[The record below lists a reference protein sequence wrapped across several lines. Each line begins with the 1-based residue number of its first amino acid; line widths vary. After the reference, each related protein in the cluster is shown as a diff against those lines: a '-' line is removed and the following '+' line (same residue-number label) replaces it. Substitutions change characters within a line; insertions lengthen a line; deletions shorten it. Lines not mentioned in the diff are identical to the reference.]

1 VDRPQTIIATRSRT
15 ASWAL
20 AFLLLVDGCTSG
32 IDLLGDGDHDGV
44 PPADADG
51 EVDADAYPD
60 VPLVCTQLLCESG
73 SRACCD
79 PPLPGAWDP
88 AIFACACP
96 PSGPDA
102 DAVDDE
108 GDGADADDAD
118 ADAGTC
124 VGGWFDP
131 SSGLCWEDPP
141 PSTAMDL
148 SEAEAYCDALSLGDY
163 GSGSWHLPT
172 IDELRSLIR
181 ECPATEPGGACAV
194 TDPWCLDNDFCM
206 NDWCDGCSSMWGCY
220 WPDPVSG
227 PCSVFRSSS
236 VGGDRFGACNFVV
249 RFTNA
254 SVECGTSAHVR
265 CVRRGP

>member
-1 VDRPQTIIATRSRT
+1 VDRPQTISATRSRT
-15 ASWAL
+15 ATAL
-20 AFLLLVDGCTSG
+20 ALLLLGAGCTSG
-32 IDLLGDGDHDGV
+32 IDLVGDGDHDVV

-51 EVDADAYPD
+51 GAEDHADADVAVEVDA
-60 VPLVCTQLLCESG
+60 E
-73 SRACCD
+73 
-79 PPLPGAWDP
+79 
-88 AIFACACP
+88 
-96 PSGPDA
+96 A
-102 DAVDDE
+102 DAEIDV
-108 GDGADADDAD
+108 GADADDGDAVADEGD

-124 VGGWFDP
+124 VGGWYDP
-131 SSGLCWEDPP
+131 ASGLCWEDPP

-148 SEAEAYCDALSLGDY
+148 SEAEAYCDALSLGGY

-194 TDPWCLDNDFCM
+194 TDPWCLDNHFCM

-254 SVECGTSAHVR
+254 SVECGTSAHAR
-265 CVRRGP
+265 CVRPGP

>member
-1 VDRPQTIIATRSRT
+1 VGRPQTSIATRSPT
-15 ASWAL
+15 ATAL
-20 AFLLLVDGCTSG
+20 ALLLFGAGCTSG
-32 IDLLGDGDHDGV
+32 VDLAGDGDHDTV
-44 PPADADG
+44 PPAEADG
-51 EVDADAYPD
+51 GAD
-60 VPLVCTQLLCESG
+60 
-73 SRACCD
+73 
-79 PPLPGAWDP
+79 
-88 AIFACACP
+88 
-96 PSGPDA
+96 
-102 DAVDDE
+102 
-108 GDGADADDAD
+108 GDGDAGMDADADDVGDDGVESEIDTAAAD
-118 ADAGTC
+118 ADDDAGTC
-124 VGGWFDP
+124 AGGWYDP
-131 SSGLCWEDPP
+131 TSGLCWQDPP

-148 SEAEAYCDALSLGDY
+148 SEAEAYCDALSLGGY
-163 GSGSWHLPT
+163 GPGSWHLPT

-265 CVRRGP
+265 CVRPGP